1 MAVWAIK
8 KKTETNER
16 LIKRWKRQ
24 TQNAR
29 IMQKVREDK
38 FHKGTKTKIRI
49 REEAISR
56 EGYRAKREKE
66 RFYM

>member
-29 IMQKVREDK
+29 IIQKVREDK
-38 FHKGTKTKIRI
+38 FHKKQKTKRRI
-49 REEAISR
+49 RDEAISR
-56 EGYRAKREKE
+56 EKYRAQREKE
-66 RFYM
+66 KFYI